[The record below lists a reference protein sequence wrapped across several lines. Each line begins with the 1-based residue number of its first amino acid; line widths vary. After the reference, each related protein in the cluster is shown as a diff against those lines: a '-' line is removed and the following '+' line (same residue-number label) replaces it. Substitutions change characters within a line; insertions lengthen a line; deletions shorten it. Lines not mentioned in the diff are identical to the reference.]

1 MIGDIM
7 TISRLRMGTD
17 GEGVSTLVTFFDC
30 PLHCKYCANDFCH
43 NDDVFGGVPRA
54 AYTPE
59 ELVKIL
65 RKDDIYYKMSGG
77 GVVFGGGEPLLQSAF
92 IHEVCKLT
100 DPMWKKRIETSL
112 NVPWRC
118 VEPVLNDIDE
128 WIIDIKDMDRSIYKE
143 YTGVDQHQ
151 LIDNLFRI
159 RDHVDKSKL
168 HIRVPRI
175 QGINTEKNIEESVK
189 WIKDVLK
196 VEAEVFDYYIPAKIN
211 ESIWDDD
218 DDEVEDDE

>member
-1 MIGDIM
+1 MEKRENFYNNELNIERVNSAIEYLAENLNLNEIM
-7 TISRLRMGTD
+7 KVVREISYDM
-17 GEGVSTLVTFFDC
+17 VC
-30 PLHCKYCANDFCH
+30 Y
-43 NDDVFGGVPRA
+43 
-54 AYTPE
+54 Y
-59 ELVKIL
+59 VKENCGI
-65 RKDDIYYKMSGG
+65 
-77 GVVFGGGEPLLQSAF
+77 
-92 IHEVCKLT
+92 
-100 DPMWKKRIETSL
+100 
-112 NVPWRC
+112 
-118 VEPVLNDIDE
+118 
-128 WIIDIKDMDRSIYKE
+128 IYKE